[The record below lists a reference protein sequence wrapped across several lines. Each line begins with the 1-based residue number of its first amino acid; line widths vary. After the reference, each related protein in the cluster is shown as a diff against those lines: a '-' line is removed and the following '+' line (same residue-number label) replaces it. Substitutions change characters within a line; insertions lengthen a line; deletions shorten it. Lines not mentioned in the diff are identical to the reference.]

1 MMGRGDGRRVMG
13 ERLDAY
19 RRLAHEPNRFKDS
32 GNLVFERFSALYPM
46 AYEAGE
52 LSTKMKELVA
62 LALLIVRDCEDCITY
77 HLLRLDEEGVTRGEL
92 FELFALT
99 LVVGGSTTIPTL
111 RRSAAFVDELA
122 EDAATKGPAD
132 ASSAGRDGP
141 VETGSVP

>member
-1 MMGRGDGRRVMG
+1 MG
-13 ERLDAY
+13 ERL
-19 RRLAHEPNRFKDS
+19 
-32 GNLVFERFSALYPM
+32 G
-46 AYEAGE
+46 
-52 LSTKMKELVA
+52 
-62 LALLIVRDCEDCITY
+62 
-77 HLLRLDEEGVTRGEL
+77 EEGVTRGEL